1 MKKVTFGRVQQ
12 EDGIYYN
19 DDGIILIDNI
29 TQTSL
34 ADYEDINL
42 EFNVFVY
49 CEEGKLQLT
58 LNDNVYLLKSQD
70 YILCQAGQH
79 VKDYMM
85 KNLKC

>member
-1 MKKVTFGRVQQ
+1 MKKITFGRVQQ

-49 CEEGKLQLT
+49 CEEG
-58 LNDNVYLLKSQD
+58 
-70 YILCQAGQH
+70 
-79 VKDYMM
+79 
-85 KNLKC
+85 